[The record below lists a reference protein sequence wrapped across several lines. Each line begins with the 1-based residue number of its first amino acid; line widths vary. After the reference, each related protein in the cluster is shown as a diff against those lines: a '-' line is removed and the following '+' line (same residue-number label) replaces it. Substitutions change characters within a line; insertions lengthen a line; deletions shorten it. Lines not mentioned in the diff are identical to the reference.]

1 MKVLIVSMDSVGEGL
16 PLAIRAAKAGHSV
29 KLWLSPDNHENTGLG
44 FKGVERVKNWLSH
57 AKWSDL
63 IVPTGNHDFVSKFD
77 MLRKSGMK
85 VFGPSENSAA
95 LEIKRG
101 KGMDL
106 FKKCGIEVPEWSQF
120 PTLEAAE
127 SHVRKTGKRYV
138 FKNMGDEED
147 KSKSYVSKTAA
158 DMVARLQRWK
168 KLGMTDGAPF
178 MLQEVIEGIELGV
191 SCWMGASGFIGKA
204 NENWEFKKLL
214 SGNCGPNC
222 GESGTV
228 LKYVDKSKL
237 AEQVLYPVEDELVKM
252 GHLGDVDVNCII
264 SQDGKAWPLEW
275 TTRMGWPAANIM
287 WATHKGDPIQW
298 MADAVDGID
307 SLEVSPQVA
316 CGIVVAQPDYPYSK
330 KTKAE
335 TDGIPIYGV
344 TPENQKYIA
353 PQSVKIVP
361 QPNMEGD
368 KVIDKP
374 TWTTTGDYICVVTA
388 LGKTVKQSCERAYKT
403 VKELH
408 IPDMIYRDDVGEKLE
423 KELPELHKHGY
434 ATEFSY

>member
-1 MKVLIVSMDSVGEGL
+1 
-16 PLAIRAAKAGHSV
+16 
-29 KLWLSPDNHENTGLG
+29 
-44 FKGVERVKNWLSH
+44 
-57 AKWSDL
+57 
-63 IVPTGNHDFVSKFD
+63 
-77 MLRKSGMK
+77 MK